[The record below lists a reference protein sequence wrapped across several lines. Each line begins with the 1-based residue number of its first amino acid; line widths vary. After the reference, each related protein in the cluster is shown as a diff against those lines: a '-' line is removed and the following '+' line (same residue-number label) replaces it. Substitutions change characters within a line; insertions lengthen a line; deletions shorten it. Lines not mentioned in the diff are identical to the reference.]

1 MSHTIRNATP
11 EELLTRLRKV
21 EGQIRGL
28 QHMIERGDRCI
39 DVLTQI
45 ASARAARTPSSRA
58 NV

>member
-28 QHMIERGDRCI
+28 QHMIEPQDMIEPERRPRRLDSGHGRS
-39 DVLTQI
+39 L
-45 ASARAARTPSSRA
+45 P
-58 NV
+58 